1 MLLDHPRTLTAAA
14 AVLALSLVPQSSNAQ
29 ASRAHASVT
38 IEKPKSRTIDGGS
51 CRILSDGTFSATF
64 PPDALPTLGFTI
76 GPKATMAAEMHANLA
91 AFKGPGTYKD
101 EILMVYLGKTARDE
115 SYGGL
120 GTVTIN
126 PDGHTGTFTTKDG
139 KASGHFDCGAVPAK
153 P

>member
-1 MLLDHPRTLTAAA
+1 MLLNQPRTLVAAA
-14 AVLALSLVPQSSNAQ
+14 AMLTLSFLPRSSMAQ
-29 ASRAHASVT
+29 AGRPHASVT
-38 IEKPKSRTIDGGS
+38 VEKPKSRSVDGGS

-91 AFKGPGTYKD
+91 PFKGPGTYKD
-101 EILMVYLGKTARDE
+101 EILVVYLGKTAAEE

-126 PDGHTGTFTTKDG
+126 PDGHTGTFATKDG
-139 KASGHFDCGAVPAK
+139 KASGHFDCGVAPVK

>member
-1 MLLDHPRTLTAAA
+1 MLLNHPRALIAAA
-14 AVLALSLVPQSSNAQ
+14 AVLALSLVPRSSTAQ
-29 ASRAHASVT
+29 APRPHATVT
-38 IEKPKSRTIDGGS
+38 VEKPKSRTVDGGS

-64 PPDALPTLGFTI
+64 PPNALPTLGFTI

-91 AFKGPGTYKD
+91 PFKGPGTYKD
-101 EILMVYLGKTARDE
+101 EILAVYLGKTAAEE

-126 PDGHTGTFTTKDG
+126 PDGHTGTFATKDG
-139 KASGHFDCGAVPAK
+139 KASGHFDCGAAPTK

>member
-1 MLLDHPRTLTAAA
+1 MLLEKPRVLAGVAT
-14 AVLALSLVPQSSNAQ
+14 VLALSFVSRSSVAQ
-29 ASRAHASVT
+29 TARPHSSVT
-38 IEKPKSRTIDGGS
+38 VEKPKPRTVEGGS

-101 EILMVYLGKTARDE
+101 EILMVYLGKTAAEE

-126 PDGHTGTFTTKDG
+126 PDGHTGTFATKDG